1 MKHLPYAR
9 FQSIELRE
17 IKPTGWLHEY
27 LTRQCN
33 GLTGHIEASGYPFG
47 QKYWGGKDRDA
58 KGSYAPWWPY
68 EQTGYWLDGALKCAY
83 LAGDPSLYARARE
96 EIDDALSLAG
106 PDGFIGPDS
115 LREQDRWPHAVFFR
129 AVLAQYEITGDR
141 RYVDAL
147 VRHYQSLPHP
157 MESVRDVTGVEILV
171 ALFAETGNP
180 LLLEQ
185 AESLFQQFNQKF
197 PEHDTSIEGLTS
209 DKVSTE
215 HGVTFNEIAKLGAIL
230 YLADGR
236 QDFLDAAQLG
246 YAKLDRDQLLS
257 DGLHSCSE
265 HLRGRDPL
273 DSHETCDITDHTWS
287 LGYLLEATGN
297 VKYADRIEEVM
308 FNAAPGAVT
317 KDFKALQYFSC
328 PNQFIATS
336 TSNHNLFLRGF
347 NWMSYRAD
355 HEVQCCPGNV
365 NRAMP
370 NYVNRMWLRDPH
382 GAIVAALYGPG
393 ELHTTVDDLPVTITQ
408 TTAYPFE
415 QAVEFVVSPERAL
428 EFTFTVRLPAW
439 CRRPGV
445 TVNGRPIEDTII
457 PGSFHPIK
465 RIWQPGDRV
474 HIDLPYHLRM
484 ASWPGNGVSIHYG
497 PLTLSLPI
505 AAEAEIDTSDSTERQ
520 RQMIHKDFYTPHPRA
535 EMSEFPAW
543 NLYPASQWNYAL
555 SVEPEMLEK
564 VAKVNWHPLEGYP
577 LDLSNPAVTVS
588 LPARVVKDWKLA
600 QNNSAIQ
607 VANYVE
613 DGQWFSGAREIQGDF
628 TFTPPLPD
636 PETLPARLSDTVE
649 WIELVPYGNT
659 LLRMT
664 VFPQAVGKAN
674 VP

>member
-9 FQSIELRE
+9 FQSTELRE
-17 IKPTGWLHEY
+17 TKPTGWIQEY
-27 LTRQCN
+27 LIRQCN

-47 QKYWGGKDRDA
+47 QKYWGSQTGDA
-58 KGSYAPWWPY
+58 AGSYAPWWPY

-83 LAGDPSLYARARE
+83 LVGDQPLYQRTRE
-96 EIDDALSLAG
+96 EIDDALSHAA

-115 LREQDRWPHAVFFR
+115 LREQDRWPHTVFFR
-129 AVLAQYEITGDR
+129 AVLAQCEITGDP
-141 RYVDAL
+141 RYIKAL
-147 VRHYQSLPHP
+147 VQHYQSMPHP
-157 MESVRDVTGVEILV
+157 MKSDRDVTGVEILV
-171 ALFAETGNP
+171 ALFAETGDP
-180 LLLEQ
+180 SLLKQ
-185 AESLFQQFNQKF
+185 AETLFQQFNQKF
-197 PEHDTSIEGLTS
+197 PDHDTSIEGLTS
-209 DKVSTE
+209 DRVSTE

-230 YLADGR
+230 YSADGR
-236 QDFLDAAQLG
+236 QDFLDAARLG

-257 DGLHSCSE
+257 DWLHSCSE

-287 LGYLLEATGN
+287 LGYLLQATGD

-336 TSNHNLFLRGF
+336 TSNHNLFLRGY
-347 NWMSYRAD
+347 NWMSYRPD
-355 HEVQCCPGNV
+355 TEVQCCPGNV
-365 NRAMP
+365 HRAMP
-370 NYVNRMWLRDPH
+370 NYVNRMWLRGPH

-393 ELHTTVDDLPVTITQ
+393 ELHTTVDHQPVTITQ

-415 QAVEFVVSPERAL
+415 PAVEFIISPEHAL

-439 CRRPGV
+439 CRRPAL
-445 TVNGRPIEDTII
+445 TVNGQPIEDTII

-465 RIWQPGDRV
+465 RLWQPGDRV
-474 HIDLPYHLRM
+474 HIDLPYHLYM
-484 ASWPGNGVSIHYG
+484 AFWPENGVSIHYG

-505 AAEAEIDTSDSTERQ
+505 AAKAEVETEDSSERQ
-520 RQMIHKDFYTPHPRA
+520 RQMIHGDFYTPHPHPA
-535 EMSEFPAW
+535 LPEFPAW
-543 NLYPASQWNYAL
+543 NLYPTSQWNYAL
-555 SVEPEMLEK
+555 CVDPDTLEK
-564 VAKVNWHPLEGYP
+564 VARINWHPVNGYP
-577 LDLSNPAVTVS
+577 FDLSNPVVTVT
-588 LPARVVKDWKLA
+588 LPARMVKDWTLIHSDA
-600 QNNSAIQ
+600 VIQ
-607 VANYVE
+607 AANWVE
-613 DGQWFSGAREIQGDF
+613 KGIWKSGTREIQGDF

-636 PETLPARLSDTVE
+636 PETLSDRLSDKIE

-664 VFPQAVGKAN
+664 VFPQALGKKD